1 MKHDLVVPESSKRMG
16 IMPILL
22 IVENPIFP
30 GYGNLE
36 RLLPDKVMPDFSHQ
50 PYVIV
55 LEIRRWLDK
64 YWQKLTMLLIL
75 AHSPYG
81 TL

>member
-50 PYVIV
+50 PVCDCLGDSEMAGQV
-55 LEIRRWLDK
+55 LAAVDNVADIG
-64 YWQKLTMLLIL
+64 
-75 AHSPYG
+75 P
-81 TL
+81 